1 MNLTEGFFSTLRF
14 STFFP
19 WLNGF
24 WYFLLPSL
32 TILVLNHLQQ
42 SGCVDWQNK
51 PFPWTTWRFI
61 WCEWSRGSICFQCF
75 LSDALSRESSK
86 EIKNAL
92 LLHYTRCK
100 YKEIS
105 YPSTTEHIF
114 NIGFFLY
121 NTLLDFLGGRSIIKF
136 CSFSQIRI
144 IFLKI
149 GNLKKEGGK
158 WREKHLEASMELGK
172 HCLYTKVIVYA
183 SWHQTILIFLFFGF
197 LLSFVFKFLQ
207 SNCVSKKCRSSFRQY
222 MMSTGSCSLLTL

>member
-1 MNLTEGFFSTLRF
+1 MVVLIDKTSL
-14 STFFP
+14 
-19 WLNGF
+19 
-24 WYFLLPSL
+24 FLGQLGDSFG
-32 TILVLNHLQQ
+32 V
-42 SGCVDWQNK
+42 SGHVEAYVFNV
-51 PFPWTTWRFI
+51 
-61 WCEWSRGSICFQCF
+61 F

-105 YPSTTEHIF
+105 YPSTTQHIF

-158 WREKHLEASMELGK
+158 
-172 HCLYTKVIVYA
+172 
-183 SWHQTILIFLFFGF
+183 
-197 LLSFVFKFLQ
+197 
-207 SNCVSKKCRSSFRQY
+207 
-222 MMSTGSCSLLTL
+222 